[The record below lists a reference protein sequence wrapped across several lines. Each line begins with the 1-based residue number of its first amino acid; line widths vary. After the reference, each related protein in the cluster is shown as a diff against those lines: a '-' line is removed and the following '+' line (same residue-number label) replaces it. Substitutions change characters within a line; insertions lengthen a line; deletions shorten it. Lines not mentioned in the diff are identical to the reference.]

1 MSPTSSLSVNTSM
14 PNAAAGSQPRPAR
27 ISWRPCWR
35 IIPTRYP
42 PIQLFERVADP
53 ADLDALFEIEA
64 LTNDRLRDEVGE
76 LQLVPPED
84 RISGPNASVVM
95 APFTHIRPGGGRFN
109 DGSFGAY
116 YAGRELATAIA
127 ETRYH
132 RAQFYAA
139 TNEAPT
145 ALDMRAYAADLTA
158 RLHDIRKLPATSPLY
173 NPSDYNDSQ
182 AFARKLREQGSEG
195 IAFDSVRIPPGQC
208 VALFKPRLLS
218 NIRQGQRLI
227 YQWDGVHICEVFETT
242 TLWQQDKK

>member
-1 MSPTSSLSVNTSM
+1 M
-14 PNAAAGSQPRPAR
+14 PNAATGSQPRLAR
-27 ISWRPCWR
+27 VSWRPCWR
-35 IIPTRYP
+35 IIPSRYP

-76 LQLVPPED
+76 LQLVPPQD
-84 RISGPNASVVM
+84 RITGPNASVVM
-95 APFTHIRPGGGRFN
+95 AAFTHIRPGGGRFN

-139 TNEAPT
+139 TNEAPL
-145 ALDMRAYAADLTA
+145 ALEMRAYAADFST
-158 RLHDIRKLPATSPLY
+158 RLHDIRKLPANSALY
-173 NPSDYNDSQ
+173 NPDDYSASQ
-182 AFARKLREQGSEG
+182 NFARALRAEGSDG
-195 IAFDSVRIPPGQC
+195 IAYNSVRIAGGQC

-218 NIRQGQRLI
+218 NIRQGPRLI
-227 YQWDGVHICEVFETT
+227 YQWDGAQISEVIEVTT
-242 TLWQQDKK
+242 VWQQGKK